1 MTLCKLLSLS
11 GRPFPYLWKARLKQ
25 EDGST
30 SSQLSQ
36 TTLRHVSLEKKIK
49 FLNLSQAPTASGVD
63 YGSTFSLHECSETIS
78 KSRLLPQLPF
88 LAPSENPQVAVS
100 NLTSHSFSLSWKDYS
115 TDSQPSFIQ
124 GYHVYLKPKEEQCHP
139 GFEKVVLSGDFFLL
153 FHSFQIL
160 LFEIMGKAAMSDCGQ
175 AEFYSCMLLWSN
187 RCRNELVGGQ
197 HGGGRYLNL
206 LKKNNVTWYA
216 WKYF

>member
-1 MTLCKLLSLS
+1 ML
-11 GRPFPYLWKARLKQ
+11 RDNFQ
-25 EDGST
+25 I
-30 SSQLSQ
+30 
-36 TTLRHVSLEKKIK
+36 TTL
-49 FLNLSQAPTASGVD
+49 F
-63 YGSTFSLHECSETIS
+63 
-78 KSRLLPQLPF
+78 LPQLPF

-175 AEFYSCMLLWSN
+175 AEFYSCMLL
-187 RCRNELVGGQ
+187 
-197 HGGGRYLNL
+197 
-206 LKKNNVTWYA
+206 
-216 WKYF
+216 